1 MIFFGAETGNSEILR
16 NINKGGNAIIGAE
29 LKLLKRLKQF
39 EIIPEYS
46 FVLGFPDK
54 TPQLVVDQIDNDL
67 KFIMGIKKIHPETE
81 IVVNFYRPVAMD
93 HSELYNTV
101 LGYGYRFPETL
112 EGWLDPNRRIHT
124 FAPVKYFKW
133 FPKKSAR
140 KIEGFVTVLHA
151 YYPSVSD
158 FHLSGFQKRIM
169 KLLAF
174 WRYHLRIFANPF
186 ELNLM
191 QKYWLNYK
199 RPDEAGFY
207 SEQDRLSDNT
217 QNLNGAI

>member
-1 MIFFGAETGNSEILR
+1 
-16 NINKGGNAIIGAE
+16 
-29 LKLLKRLKQF
+29 
-39 EIIPEYS
+39 
-46 FVLGFPDK
+46 
-54 TPQLVVDQIDNDL
+54 
-67 KFIMGIKKIHPETE
+67 
-81 IVVNFYRPVAMD
+81 
-93 HSELYNTV
+93 
-101 LGYGYRFPETL
+101 
-112 EGWLDPNRRIHT
+112 
-124 FAPVKYFKW
+124 
-133 FPKKSAR
+133 
-140 KIEGFVTVLHA
+140 
-151 YYPSVSD
+151 
-158 FHLSGFQKRIM
+158 M